1 MWGSLTNNAV
11 RTVAI
16 VLAAVALLGFYLGV
30 RGAMPTAAGSD
41 EGAPAAAT
49 TGPVQD
55 VQPIQEVIPP
65 PPVPE
70 TNTADANTPANKAVD
85 EDDDEEAAEAPAL
98 APPTKYARPP
108 AANTA
113 PADPI
118 GNLIQEP
125 PPEETPPEQVP
136 F

>member
-11 RTVAI
+11 KGVAAL
-16 VLAAVALLGFYLGV
+16 LAIVALLGFYLGV
-30 RGAMPTAAGSD
+30 RGAMPASGAAEDTAPVAT
-41 EGAPAAAT
+41 T

-55 VQPIQEVIPP
+55 VQPIQEIIPP
-65 PPVPE
+65 PPVPKAE
-70 TNTADANTPANKAVD
+70 DANLAANKAA
-85 EDDDEEAAEAPAL
+85 EEDDEEDEERVTPL
-98 APPTKYARPP
+98 PPPVTYARPP
-108 AANTA
+108 SANTA

>member
-11 RTVAI
+11 KTVAV
-16 VLAAVALLGFYLGV
+16 VLAVVALLGFYLGV
-30 RGAMPTAAGSD
+30 RGAMPVGGDAD
-41 EGAPAAAT
+41 KGAPAAAT

-65 PPVPE
+65 PPVPAA
-70 TNTADANTPANKAVD
+70 NAADANTSASKTAD
-85 EDDDEEAAEAPAL
+85 EDEDEAEEPAL
-98 APPTKYARPP
+98 PPPAKYAPPPS
-108 AANTA
+108 ANAA

-125 PPEETPPEQVP
+125 PAEETPPEQVP

>member
-1 MWGSLTNNAV
+1 MWGSLTNSAV
-11 RTVAI
+11 KGVALLLTAI
-16 VLAAVALLGFYLGV
+16 ALLGFYLGV
-30 RGAMPTAAGSD
+30 RGAMPTSRD
-41 EGAPAAAT
+41 SEENAPAASS

-65 PPVPE
+65 PPIPE
-70 TNTADANTPANKAVD
+70 PKAEDANLAAEKAAEEEAEED
-85 EDDDEEAAEAPAL
+85 EDPITPL
-98 APPTKYARPP
+98 PPPTSYARPP

-125 PPEETPPEQVP
+125 PPEETPPEPVP